1 MMLYV
6 SLGTLFWTH
15 TLAGIIP
22 AIACSL
28 YVYFVVKK

>member
-15 TLAGIIP
+15 TLAVGISAVSS
-22 AIACSL
+22 AIW
-28 YVYFVVKK
+28 VYFVVKK